1 MNRMFIEIWTVKGH
15 SDEIW
20 NKNEGHVIGN
30 CREGHPCYKLAE
42 NLAESYSCFRV
53 LWKVELAIDEIK
65 YLAKEISKKKNVEGA
80 AWFLLTA

>member
-1 MNRMFIEIWTVKGH
+1 MNRMFVEIRTVKAQ

-30 CREGHPCYKLAE
+30 CREGNPHCKQAK

-65 YLAKEISKKKNVEGA
+65 YLAKEISKNKC
-80 AWFLLTA
+80 

>member
-30 CREGHPCYKLAE
+30 CREGNPHHKLAK
-42 NLAESYSCFRV
+42 NLAESYSCFSV

-65 YLAKEISKKKNVEGA
+65 YLAKEISKNKC
-80 AWFLLTA
+80 

>member
-30 CREGHPCYKLAE
+30 CREGNPCYKRAK
-42 NLAESYSCFRV
+42 NLAESSSCFRV
-53 LWKVELAIDEIK
+53 LWKVELAVDEIK
-65 YLAKEISKKKNVEGA
+65 YLAKEISKKKMLKEQLGSS
-80 AWFLLTA
+80 